1 MKASLECVTVNSI
14 VPPGDA
20 DIVTVYRLVPLTANS
35 FRVIVNRVVQ
45 YNSSVDTVAAAIAD
59 PTRRAI
65 IDRLTRGPARISDLA
80 EPFPMSL
87 TGFCKHVKVLE
98 RAGLVKR
105 TRQGRENTLEFQ
117 ALPLREVS
125 DWVMKY
131 EPFWNK
137 RLDRLEHFFKA
148 KQEKSKS

>member
-1 MKASLECVTVNSI
+1 VNQ
-14 VPPGDA
+14 
-20 DIVTVYRLVPLTANS
+20 
-35 FRVIVNRVVQ
+35 VVH
-45 YNSSVDTVAAAIAD
+45 YSSSVDTVAAAIAD

-87 TGFCKHVKVLE
+87 TGFCKHIKVLE

-117 ALPLREVS
+117 PLALRDVS
-125 DWVMKY
+125 DWVSKY
-131 EPFWNK
+131 EPFWNQ